1 MNFYQIIPKD
11 YVLKLQSEENY
22 KKAGAFMNYWFLF
35 FSSFKTIEEVEDED
49 IEKFKK
55 KYSIRT
61 LGKVFNLKGHQSI
74 VNYRD
79 EFIEVIMNFIAY
91 WKLKNI
97 QNQTQVKSAQKEVE
111 HFENTSRT
119 DVEHFENIKENTQDS
134 NKHTEKSDLKENKK
148 NEVEHKKEQQ
158 ENTSRTD
165 VEHFENEYINKI
177 NNKKNK
183 KEKEIQKLQQLLKE
197 FFEEKELNYL
207 KVNQKYDWVIHKLL
221 QNYSYEDIEKVIE
234 FAKEDSFYKRIL
246 LNPNSFLNNFES
258 MKIALEDEINNQI
271 TCGL

>member
-119 DVEHFENIKENTQDS
+119 DVEHFEN
-134 NKHTEKSDLKENKK
+134 
-148 NEVEHKKEQQ
+148 
-158 ENTSRTD
+158 
-165 VEHFENEYINKI
+165 EYINKI